1 MRRQEDQEQWRG
13 CQLKTDQGSNVV
25 VGEVTGGEMVADAR
39 RGVELSVSLKQQPSH
54 EVVNLVRWIRNVV
67 DVCRTRV
74 QWEQVIVESVKK
86 VG

>member
-39 RGVELSVSLKQQPSH
+39 RGVEL
-54 EVVNLVRWIRNVV
+54 
-67 DVCRTRV
+67 
-74 QWEQVIVESVKK
+74 
-86 VG
+86 